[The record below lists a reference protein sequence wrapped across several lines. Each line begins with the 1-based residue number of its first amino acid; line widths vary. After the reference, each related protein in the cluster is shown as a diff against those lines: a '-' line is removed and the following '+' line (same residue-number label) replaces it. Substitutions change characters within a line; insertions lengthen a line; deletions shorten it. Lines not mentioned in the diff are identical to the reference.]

1 MEIMI
6 VETSAVSS
14 ALLKQLIQEIIPGV
28 SVHEII
34 DSSLIDEVVARGG
47 VTPHVRHRMNTYF
60 KFAEELGADIILN
73 QCSSVGDVAAKAQKA
88 IQIPIVSIDKGMAIK
103 AVQTGTRIG
112 LVATVAT
119 TVQPS
124 SRNILR
130 TAKELGREI
139 TLTPYLVDGA
149 MDLLIKTGDT
159 ETHNK
164 MVLGAVE
171 QAAAEN
177 DVVVLAQ
184 GSMVVLEPLLTHLET
199 PVLTSPRIGIEYLKS
214 VIDGLEM
221 EA

>member
-34 DSSLIDEVVARGG
+34 DSSLIDEVVAGGG

-73 QCSSVGDVAAKAQKA
+73 QCSSVGDVAVKAQKA

>member
-1 MEIMI
+1 MEII
-6 VETSAVSS
+6 IIETSAVSS
-14 ALLKQLIQEIIPGV
+14 DLLKQLIKEIIPEA

-34 DSSLIDEVVARGG
+34 DSSLIDEVVAGGG

-73 QCSSVGDVAAKAQKA
+73 QCSSVGDVAAKAQKT

-103 AVQTGTRIG
+103 AVQAGTRIG

-119 TVQPS
+119 TLKPS
-124 SRNILR
+124 SNNILR
-130 TAKELGREI
+130 TAKELGKEI

-149 MDLLIKTGDT
+149 MDLLIKTGDK

-164 MVLGAVE
+164 MVIGAVE
-171 QAAAEN
+171 QAAKEN

-199 PVLTSPRIGIEYLKS
+199 PVFLSPRIGIEYLKS
-214 VIDGLEM
+214 VIDGLETNL
-221 EA
+221 